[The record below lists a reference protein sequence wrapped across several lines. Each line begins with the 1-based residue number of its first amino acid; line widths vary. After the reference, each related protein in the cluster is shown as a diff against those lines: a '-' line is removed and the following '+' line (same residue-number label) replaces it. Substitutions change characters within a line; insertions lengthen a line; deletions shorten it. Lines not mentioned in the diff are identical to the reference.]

1 MMFPRF
7 PVLPFPP
14 LRFGPTF
21 SSPAFSSP
29 AFSASPRFRSLRLRW
44 DARAYA
50 HTHTDGQGGNVL
62 CPAHI
67 ANTDL
72 PVAVKYAHSQRQRS
86 ISGGS
91 L

>member
-7 PVLPFPP
+7 PVLRFPV
-14 LRFGPTF
+14 
-21 SSPAFSSP
+21 
-29 AFSASPRFRSLRLRW
+29 PRFQRP
-44 DARAYA
+44 RAFVPCA
-50 HTHTDGQGGNVL
+50 FAGTHVPTHTHTDGQGGNVL